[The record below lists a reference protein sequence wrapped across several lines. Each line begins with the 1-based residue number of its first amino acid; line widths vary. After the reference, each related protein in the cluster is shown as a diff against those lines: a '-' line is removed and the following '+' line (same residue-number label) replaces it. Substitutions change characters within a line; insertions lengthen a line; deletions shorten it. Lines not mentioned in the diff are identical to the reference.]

1 MPCSNSGGGVQKKIW
16 KQLQPSDSVEDLR
29 LLIQL
34 NLKHPLLQRRW
45 TANLTGLE
53 TVQQHEITNMFKGCY
68 CKNFGLETL

>member
-34 NLKHPLLQRRW
+34 NLKHPLFAKKVDREPDRFRNGA
-45 TANLTGLE
+45 TT
-53 TVQQHEITNMFKGCY
+53 
-68 CKNFGLETL
+68 